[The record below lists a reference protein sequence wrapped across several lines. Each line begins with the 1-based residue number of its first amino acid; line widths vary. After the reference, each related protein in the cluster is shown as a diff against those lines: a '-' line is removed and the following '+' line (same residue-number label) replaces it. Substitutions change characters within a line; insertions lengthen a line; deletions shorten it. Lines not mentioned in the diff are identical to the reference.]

1 MANRKTF
8 ILSTRPVG
16 EAVRVKALSHDI
28 TIDEVSFIKTEETI
42 RHNSTEKKI
51 KELASQNI
59 PVVFTSMN
67 AVEAVG
73 KLISEKTNWKI
84 FCIGNTTKKLVKE
97 IFGEKN
103 IAGTADNASSL
114 ADSIIESSSKNIVF
128 FSGDQRRDELPEKLK
143 KNNMDIEEIVVYK
156 TIETPELLTKFYDAI
171 LFFSPSAVKSFFSK
185 NTISDSTQIFAIG
198 STTANAAKSLR
209 NNPIIIAEKPGKE
222 NLVNLAIKH
231 YSTSPIL

>member
-1 MANRKTF
+1 MVNNKIY

-16 EAVRVKALSHDI
+16 ETARAKALEHDI
-28 TIDEVSFIKTEETI
+28 IIEEKSFIETRETIDTSK
-42 RHNSTEKKI
+42 SKKI
-51 KELASQNI
+51 KQLLHQNL

-73 KLISEKTNWKI
+73 KMVSEKNDWKI
-84 FCIGNTTKKLVKE
+84 FCIGNSTRKLVKE

-114 ADSIIESSSKNIVF
+114 ADSIINASTKNIVF

-143 KNNMDIEEIVVYK
+143 KNHIKVEEIEVYK
-156 TIETPELLTKFYDAI
+156 TIETPEFISKSYDAI
-171 LFFSPSAVKSFFSK
+171 LFFSPSAVQSFFSK
-185 NTISDSTQIFAIG
+185 NTINDNTQIFAIG
-198 STTANAAKSLR
+198 STTARAAEPYATK
-209 NNPIIIAEKPGKE
+209 PVIIAEKPGKE

-231 YSTSPIL
+231 YSKSPIL